1 MLTTLVGNT
10 DTQVG
15 PARQAATFVETW
27 TYAWEIR
34 LFKDDPAAAYPPSRT
49 TLGASLIAT

>member
-1 MLTTLVGNT
+1 M
-10 DTQVG
+10 G